1 MARLEEKWNK
11 SLTMKEENFAMYRL
25 DWTTLKNIDQMY
37 DIIYDEMVVAKVAEK
52 LIIPIDSDNKRNEV
66 KNVVDAFC
74 KSKKLIQCS
83 PIKAMFCLQM
93 SHGAIPIRRMMGTL
107 LTPNTSQRKELEHK
121 ECLLLPMDASLPFP
135 SLLLMASQCGVL

>member
-74 KSKKLIQCS
+74 KSKKLI
-83 PIKAMFCLQM
+83 
-93 SHGAIPIRRMMGTL
+93 
-107 LTPNTSQRKELEHK
+107 
-121 ECLLLPMDASLPFP
+121 
-135 SLLLMASQCGVL
+135 